1 MRDTAPRGT
10 EALVEVWKSSALHSE
25 LMRRVETAEDIP
37 LDAVYKAEEGS
48 AVVAA
53 TDDEGQT
60 ERKSNEWPAFVRE
73 SLAGS
78 YWFHFG
84 LTLRRQVTITK
95 RAVAFIMT
103 RVIQTLITSVMI
115 GSLYSNIRTRDVV
128 TMNGLLYGSM
138 LSNALGSFAV
148 SIHYNILCINM

>member
-37 LDAVYKAEEGS
+37 LDAVYKAEEGR

-60 ERKSNEWPAFVRE
+60 ERESNEWPAFVRE

-95 RAVAFIMT
+95 RDVAFIMT

>member
-1 MRDTAPRGT
+1 MRETAPRGT
-10 EALVEVWKSSALHSE
+10 AALVEVWKSSALHSE

-60 ERKSNEWPAFVRE
+60 ERESNEWPAFVRE

-95 RAVAFIMT
+95 RDVAFILT

-148 SIHYNILCINM
+148 SIFYNILCTNM